1 MPIRALTASKAMMET
16 FATKPKLGHITT
28 FGGDAV
34 IAAAALATLK
44 IISGDG
50 FFSAVLEKEQLLRR
64 ELQHPKIKE
73 VRGKGLMLAI
83 ILENPNQANELVLRS
98 AKRGLI
104 LFWLLYEDKAV
115 RITPPLTISNQEI
128 GQGCQIIREVLDSLD
143 A

>member
-1 MPIRALTASKAMMET
+1 M
-16 FATKPKLGHITT
+16 
-28 FGGDAV
+28 
-34 IAAAALATLK
+34 
-44 IISGDG
+44 
-50 FFSAVLEKEQLLRR
+50 EKEQLLRR